1 MYLAHNLLRC
11 GSTTSVRFIKI
22 KTLNPLLYLQ
32 SLVMGAYSYSQ
43 DPTNEYVI
51 VTAARGWG
59 ILEDLW
65 NTPKEELYAKWRKVM
80 DTYKS

>member
-1 MYLAHNLLRC
+1 
-11 GSTTSVRFIKI
+11 
-22 KTLNPLLYLQ
+22 
-32 SLVMGAYSYSQ
+32 MGAYSYSQ
-43 DPTNEYVI
+43 DPTNDYVL

-59 ILEDLW
+59 ILHDLW